1 MPLKGLHLELLR
13 RDSFKFLEY
22 EDKFGTDTLL
32 KLYKVYYSGTK
43 NYRLRSEEWSSVLY
57 FHGTAHCGCL
67 YIRTQN
73 LNEYNELDEYYELEE
88 CKDFEGYNELEEYRY
103 NNLEGYNESNE
114 WKDDRDT
121 KGADDFNREQQQADS
136 VVVVKEEGSMSVVG
150 ETRMTRI
157 RVRAQDWC
165 SSTFCPTK
173 GILNFGHRKHLIQ
186 RGGGHYF
193 SAYYQT
199 AKFFALQ
206 KLGELKTAKYAIQ
219 RKNLPMR
226 AEVGLLYSIF
236 ICRVRNV
243 CMTGYKYVLNDEDIL
258 PCYLAIVRLDN
269 GSVAQPHFEGDKAW
283 RI

>member
-43 NYRLRSEEWSSVLY
+43 NYRLSSEEWSSALY

-73 LNEYNELDEYYELEE
+73 LDEYNEFDEYYDSDEYYDPEEYNELEEYTDPDENNELEEYYEIEE
-88 CKDFEGYNELEEYRY
+88 YEDFEEYNELEEYRY
-103 NNLEGYNESNE
+103 NELEGYNESNE
-114 WKDDRDT
+114 WNDDRDT

-136 VVVVKEEGSMSVVG
+136 VVVVKEEESMSVVG

-165 SSTFCPTK
+165 SGTFCPTK
-173 GILNFGHRKHLIQ
+173 GILNFGHRKHLIR
-186 RGGGHYF
+186 RGGN
-193 SAYYQT
+193 SEQ
-199 AKFFALQ
+199 
-206 KLGELKTAKYAIQ
+206 
-219 RKNLPMR
+219 
-226 AEVGLLYSIF
+226 
-236 ICRVRNV
+236 CV
-243 CMTGYKYVLNDEDIL
+243 CHCLWL
-258 PCYLAIVRLDN
+258 
-269 GSVAQPHFEGDKAW
+269 
-283 RI
+283 